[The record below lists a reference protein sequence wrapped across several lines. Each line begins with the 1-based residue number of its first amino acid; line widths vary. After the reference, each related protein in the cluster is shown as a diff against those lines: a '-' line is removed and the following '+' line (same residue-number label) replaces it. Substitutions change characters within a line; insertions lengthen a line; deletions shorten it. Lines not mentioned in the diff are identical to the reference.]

1 VPEFEW
7 DEDKARRN
15 RRKHGVGFED
25 AVRVF
30 DDPYALVEQDRVE
43 SGEPRWQTIGLVGGV
58 VLLLVAHTVR
68 EEVGGEVIRI
78 VSARRANKKERNR
91 YAENLA

>member
-1 VPEFEW
+1 VIQYEW
-7 DEDKARRN
+7 DEAKARSN

-25 AVRVF
+25 AMSVF
-30 DDPYALVEQDRVE
+30 DDPYAFAEQDRTE
-43 SGEPRWQTIGLVGGV
+43 DGEPRWQTIGLAGGV

-68 EEVGGEVIRI
+68 EEAGIEVIRI
-78 VSARRANKKERNR
+78 VSARRANRKERNR